1 MSGTTGP
8 TAGSGGPEEP
18 LAVDHIDECAE
29 VLDRVYAY
37 VDGELTEHVD
47 EIRAHLEECAPCLA
61 EHDLEVALKALVRR
75 SCQDRAPDA
84 LRTRILAQL
93 AQARASLTEVTTT
106 QVTSVRLTGAAG
118 GEHDQIASVTE
129 ITEVRVRT
137 EG

>member
-8 TAGSGGPEEP
+8 AAGSGTPEEP
-18 LAVDHIDECAE
+18 LVVDHIDECAE

-37 VDGELTEHVD
+37 VDGELTDHVD

-84 LRTRILAQL
+84 LRLRILTQL
-93 AQARASLTEVTTT
+93 AHARATLTEVTTT
-106 QVTSVRLTGAAG
+106 QVTSVHLDGGAG
-118 GEHDQIASVTE
+118 GDRTASVTE